1 MDGLALIQK
10 LAPAKSSR
18 VLDLGCGTGYLA
30 SVLAERVGPEGQV
43 IGVDPDKKRTRLAQK
58 KYGGARNIAFF
69 EGMCCNGSRTRRLP
83 FRTRTRI

>member
-1 MDGLALIQK
+1 MAIVAAQYEKVSIAHQAEDGLALIEK

-43 IGVDPDKKRTRLAQK
+43 IGVDPD
-58 KYGGARNIAFF
+58 NFSI
-69 EGMCCNGSRTRRLP
+69 RRGYV
-83 FRTRTRI
+83 